1 MIGVVEDTLK
11 RKSRN
16 GNVYIKFNL
25 SDETS
30 SIDAMLLNGRGQI
43 NGRWTE
49 INRVDNFLSK
59 HKMPKKESIVV
70 FSARKGEDILFID
83 DISVVDEKIYMKL
96 ADVN

>member
-1 MIGVVEDTLK
+1 M
-11 RKSRN
+11 
-16 GNVYIKFNL
+16 

-49 INRVDNFLSK
+49 INRDNFLSK
-59 HKMPKKESIVV
+59 YKMPKKESIVV